1 MPLRVP
7 LVYAG
12 ICVLWGSTW
21 LAAKLGLEDLPPLRL
36 VAARMILSTLLLAP
50 LALRA
55 GLAGLPAREWRWITL
70 IGLLQVTIPYA
81 LMFVGQTMVPSA
93 LAAIL
98 FCTFPIW
105 LALLG
110 WWLVPGERLTP
121 RKALLALVGVGGVV
135 VLHLGARV
143 ADAGP
148 GRLGLGALLITA
160 GAASCALANALVRRR
175 GLAHPPALMTFVQT
189 LGGSV
194 VLAVAALALE
204 GGAAGAWT
212 ARSLGAIGYLALGGT
227 VLTYVGLYWLLPRIS
242 LVAVG
247 AIPLVDT
254 TVAMTLGTV
263 VAGERLTPAML
274 GGAALVLLAA
284 ALSISA
290 PARHGG
296 HGPARPAG
304 VDPGA

>member
-1 MPLRVP
+1 VSPRVL
-7 LVYAG
+7 LVYVG

-21 LAAKLGLEDLPPLRL
+21 LAAKLGLADLPPLRL

-50 LALRA
+50 LALRGGVA
-55 GLAGLPAREWRWITL
+55 QLKPREWRWVLL

-105 LALLG
+105 LVLLG
-110 WWLVPGERLTP
+110 WWLVPGERLTWN
-121 RKALLALVGVGGVV
+121 KALLSLVGVAGVV
-135 VLHLGARV
+135 VLHLGARA
-143 ADAGP
+143 ADPGE

-175 GLAHPPALMTFVQT
+175 GLHQTPVVMTFVQT
-189 LGGSV
+189 LGASL
-194 VLAVAALALE
+194 VLSAAALALE
-204 GGAAGAWT
+204 GGVPGAWT
-212 ARSLGAIGYLALGGT
+212 ARALGSIGYLALGGT

-247 AIPLVDT
+247 TIPLVDT
-254 TVAMTLGTV
+254 TVALTLGTL
-263 VAGERLTPAML
+263 VAGERLTLPML

-284 ALSISA
+284 ALSIT
-290 PARHGG
+290 
-296 HGPARPAG
+296 RPAA
-304 VDPGA
+304 PGA